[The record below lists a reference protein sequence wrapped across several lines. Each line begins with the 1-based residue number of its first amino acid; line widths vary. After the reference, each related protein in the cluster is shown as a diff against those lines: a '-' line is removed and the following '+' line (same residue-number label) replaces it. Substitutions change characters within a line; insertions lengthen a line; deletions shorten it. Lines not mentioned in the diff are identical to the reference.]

1 MFENLPITFSNVI
14 WDMNKF
20 YNILEMGAKSH
31 YVKHGH
37 SRKILLCNDLYV
49 YGYVNCSGKSSFI
62 TTNTKDSYQVT
73 LSYTTCGLQAPT
85 QQCCHITKMFIFCS
99 IRILEEKSVK
109 KLVSEIHSVEISLLI
124 FVSFIFSVKSIL
136 KILEIQ
142 NQPF

>member
-49 YGYVNCSGKSSFI
+49 YGYVNCSSKSSFI

-73 LSYTTCGLQAPT
+73 LSYTTCELQALLNSVARLPKCLYFIRSEFWRRN
-85 QQCCHITKMFIFCS
+85 QSKNFRNSQCGNFI
-99 IRILEEKSVK
+99 V
-109 KLVSEIHSVEISLLI
+109 

-136 KILEIQ
+136 NIPEVQ
-142 NQPF
+142 NQLF